1 MAKSFEFNSVSS
13 IRVENGGAR
22 NFSKLIERLG
32 CKRVLLVSDPGVVK
46 AGLLAGATDSL
57 KAANIALALFA
68 DVQADPAESVIYA
81 AVDAA
86 TRFGAD
92 GIVGLGGGSSMDVAK
107 LVALLATG
115 DQKLDAVYG
124 VNVATGKRLPLVLVP
139 TTAGTGSEVTPISIV
154 TTGQG
159 EKKGVVSPLLLP
171 DVALLD
177 AELTLG
183 LPAHITAATG
193 VDAMVHAIEAYTG
206 RVHKNPISDCF
217 AREAMRLLSQSIHA
231 ACQHGQ
237 DLQAREDMLLG
248 ACLAGVAFAN
258 SPVAAVHALAYPI
271 GAQFK
276 VPHGLSNS
284 LVLPFVAKFNFEF
297 VKEQYAELYSII
309 RPGEAGSVAERATRF
324 VNYLQALP
332 AQLGL
337 PTRLRDVGI
346 AEADIASLAE
356 DAMKQTR
363 LLGNNPR
370 EMTLEA
376 ADQIYREAL

>member
-32 CKRVLLVSDPGVVK
+32 CKRVLLVSDQGVVK

-57 KAANIALALFA
+57 KAGQIALELFA

-81 AVDAA
+81 AAEAA

-92 GIVGLGGGSSMDVAK
+92 CIVGFGGGSSMDVAK

-115 DQKLDAVYG
+115 QQKLDAVYG
-124 VNVATGKRLPLVLVP
+124 VNVAKGKRLPLVLVP

-171 DVALLD
+171 DLALLD

-206 RVHKNPISDCF
+206 RVHKNPVSDCF

-231 ACQHGQ
+231 ACQRGQ

-284 LVLPFVAKFNFEF
+284 LVLPQVAKFNFEF
-297 VKEQYAELYSII
+297 VKELYAELYSIV
-309 RPGEAGSVAERATRF
+309 RPGEAGSVAEKAAKF
-324 VNYLQALP
+324 VDYLQALP
-332 AQLGL
+332 AELGL

-346 AEADIASLAE
+346 AEADIASLAA

-376 ADQIYREAL
+376 AAQIYTEAL